1 MSGGRIMKV
10 AVWRLASAVTVLTL
24 GLSVA
29 SRAGDEGSVQAKIQF
44 CKDCHGP
51 AGQGYHGYLTM
62 PRLAGQTSEYIEL
75 QLQAFAERTRD
86 RGLFIN
92 MARTH
97 GVSPSMRAA
106 LAAHFR
112 SLNPAPL
119 NAGAGSPSLGKTI
132 YDDGLPEANVPACAA
147 CHGPDAKGEGVI
159 PRLAGQLHSYTVGQ
173 LSNWGR
179 QRKNESG
186 AIMEP
191 IAHGLTKPQIA
202 AVSAYLSGLK

>member
-1 MSGGRIMKV
+1 MKV
-10 AVWRLASAVTVLTL
+10 AVWKLVLPVTVVLL

-51 AGQGYHGYLTM
+51 AAQGYHGYLTM
-62 PRLAGQTSEYIEL
+62 PRLAGQTPEYIEL
-75 QLQAFAERTRD
+75 QLRAFAERTRD

-97 GVSPSMRAA
+97 GVSPSMRSA
-106 LAAHFR
+106 LATHFR

-119 NAGAGSPSLGKTI
+119 DAGPGSLSLGKTI
-132 YDDGLPEANVPACAA
+132 YDDGLPESNVPACAA

-159 PRLAGQLHSYTVGQ
+159 PRLAGQLYSYTVGQ

-191 IAHGLTKPQIA
+191 IAHGLTKSQIA
-202 AVSAYLSGLK
+202 AVSAYLSRQK